1 MTNDRFEPKIRL
13 PKPPVPIAWA
23 KLARNSVLLS
33 IPILSRKSFPML
45 AAVVAR
51 FATRPSFTLT
61 ALLFTAV
68 CWVMSGPSASAQES
82 PVSSSLVGS
91 DRAGAPAD
99 YSPSGFYTGPI
110 EIPDIARFKTL
121 PNRMD
126 YEPFITDV
134 RQIFTLSDRYVPLCV
149 RILQEA
155 KDEEILE
162 VAALQL
168 YRFAREKMADTS
180 TAATALQAVC
190 KSSSS
195 RRVRSACM
203 LALAAGGASAMAAD
217 IAGYCGTAP
226 DSERLLLEPAL
237 AAWKHQPAADMWR
250 ERLTSATASGTSVS
264 LACECLAG
272 LGDQAAVPTMLAIV
286 GDSTQDYLRRFAA
299 AKAAALLQP
308 EQALAAA
315 EVLSKRGQP
324 ERLIAVALLDSDL
337 TAALERTTALCSDP
351 ADAVASAAW
360 QQVFRRKPELLQP
373 LLAAGQQHRDATI
386 RSTTARVLRL
396 FPDADRVTKLHQLRS
411 DTHIQVR
418 NTARQ
423 MLERVA
429 IETPALRPQI
439 VGMAVDS
446 LQATSTDWQGIEQSL
461 VLLGQLRESTFSPQC
476 LPLLNYP
483 RNEVMVSAAWLIH
496 LFPDLAVREQVLQ
509 AALEAEEL
517 IYDPKEE
524 GRTHGLKQALL
535 FQYLGILR
543 VPEIEEVLKK
553 QFSKTVPGGEERRGA
568 SMWALGLLHERKPDA
583 DLIARFHDR
592 IQDRSSPN
600 PERAPVR
607 RNSLLALGMMRA
619 TGADTQAVVQES
631 MLMDSATERVRG
643 TTRWIHPLVGLKL
656 PPPIEDH
663 QFAIGGWRLNPL
675 ED

>member
-1 MTNDRFEPKIRL
+1 M
-13 PKPPVPIAWA
+13 
-23 KLARNSVLLS
+23 LS
-33 IPILSRKSFPML
+33 
-45 AAVVAR
+45 AVVALITSGPR
-51 FATRPSFTLT
+51 FPWA
-61 ALLFTAV
+61 AVLFTVV
-68 CWVMSGPSASAQES
+68 CQLITQMPVAAQQ
-82 PVSSSLVGS
+82 SLIGS
-91 DRAGAPAD
+91 DLAGAPAD

-110 EIPDIARFKTL
+110 EIPDIVRFKTL
-121 PNRMD
+121 PHRMD

-149 RILQEA
+149 RVLQEA
-155 KDEEILE
+155 RDEEILE

-180 TAATALQAVC
+180 SAVTALHTVFQA
-190 KSSSS
+190 STS

-203 LALAAGGASAMAAD
+203 LALASTEGSVVAAD
-217 IAGYCGTAP
+217 IISYCSTAA
-226 DSERLLLEPAL
+226 DSERLILEPAL
-237 AAWKHQPAADMWR
+237 AAWKHQPAVDMWR
-250 ERLTSATASGTSVS
+250 QRLTSPTASSTSVS
-264 LACECLAG
+264 LACECLAR
-272 LGDQAAVPTMLAIV
+272 LGDNASVPAFLEIV

-299 AKAAALLQP
+299 AKAAARLQP
-308 EQALAAA
+308 EQTLAAA
-315 EVLSKRGQP
+315 EVLVTRGQP

-337 TAALERTTALCSDP
+337 PAALERTTALCSDP

-360 QQVFRRKPELLQP
+360 QQVFRRKPEQLQP
-373 LLAAGQQHRDATI
+373 LLDIGLLHRDATV

-396 FPDADRVTKLHQLRS
+396 YPDADRVNKLHQLRS
-411 DTHIQVR
+411 DTHLQVR
-418 NTARQ
+418 NVARQ

-429 IETPALRPQI
+429 VEQPPLRSQI

-446 LQATSTDWQGIEQSL
+446 LKPDSSDWQGIEQSL
-461 VLLGQLRESTFSPQC
+461 VLLGQLRESSFSPQC
-476 LPLLNYP
+476 LLLLNYP

-509 AALEAEEL
+509 GALEAEKL

-619 TGADTQAVVQES
+619 TGADTHAVVRES

-643 TTRWIHPLVGLKL
+643 TTRWIHPLVGLEL

>member
-1 MTNDRFEPKIRL
+1 M
-13 PKPPVPIAWA
+13 
-23 KLARNSVLLS
+23 LS
-33 IPILSRKSFPML
+33 
-45 AAVVAR
+45 AVVASIIPGLR
-51 FATRPSFTLT
+51 LSRSGV
-61 ALLFTAV
+61 LFTVV
-68 CWVMSGPSASAQES
+68 CWLISHVPAFAQQ
-82 PVSSSLVGS
+82 SLIGS

-99 YSPSGFYTGPI
+99 YSPSGHYTGPL

-121 PNRMD
+121 LHRMD

-134 RQIFTLSDRYVPLCV
+134 RQIFLLSDRYVPLCV
-149 RILQEA
+149 RVLQESQ
-155 KDEEILE
+155 DEEILE

-180 TAATALQAVC
+180 SAVTALHAVFQ
-190 KSSSS
+190 SSAS
-195 RRVRSACM
+195 RRVRSACI
-203 LALAAGGASAMAAD
+203 LALASTEASAVAAD
-217 IAGYCGTAP
+217 ITSYCGTAA
-226 DSERLLLEPAL
+226 DSERLILEPAL
-237 AAWKHQPAADMWR
+237 AAWKYQPAADMWR
-250 ERLTSATASGTSVS
+250 QRLTSPTASSTSVS
-264 LACECLAG
+264 LACECLAE
-272 LGDQAAVPTMLAIV
+272 LGDSTAVPAFLAIV
-286 GDSTQDYLRRFAA
+286 NDSTQDYLRRFSA
-299 AKAAALLQP
+299 AKAAAFLQP
-308 EQALAAA
+308 EQALSAA
-315 EVLSKRGQP
+315 EVLVKRGPP

-337 TAALERTTALCSDP
+337 PAALERTTTLCSDS

-360 QQVFRRKPELLQP
+360 QQIFRRKPELLQP
-373 LLAAGQQHRDATI
+373 RLNAGLGHRDATV

-396 FPDADRVTKLHQLRS
+396 YPDADRVSKLHQLRS

-418 NTARQ
+418 NIARQ

-429 IETPALRPQI
+429 VEQPPLRSQI

-446 LQATSTDWQGIEQSL
+446 LQPESTDWQGIEQSL
-461 VLLGQLRESTFSPQC
+461 VLLGQLRESTFSSQC
-476 LPLLNYP
+476 LPLLNYA

-509 AALEAEEL
+509 GALEAEKL

-553 QFSKTVPGGEERRGA
+553 QFNKTVPGGEERRGA

-583 DLIARFHDR
+583 DLIGRFHDR

-619 TGADTQAVVQES
+619 TAADTQAVVRES

-643 TTRWIHPLVGLKL
+643 TTRWIHPLVGLEL
-656 PPPIEDH
+656 PPPVEDH

>member
-1 MTNDRFEPKIRL
+1 MTNDGFDRKIRACS
-13 PKPPVPIAWA
+13 PPVLIARA
-23 KLARNSVLLS
+23 KTPAASFHT
-33 IPILSRKSFPML
+33 SRKTCLML
-45 AAVVAR
+45 SAVVHRYASQR
-51 FATRPSFTLT
+51 ILTRTVMVFTTLCW
-61 ALLFTAV
+61 ACSPPPAV
-68 CWVMSGPSASAQES
+68 AQES
-82 PVSSSLVGS
+82 LIGS
-91 DRAGAPAD
+91 DLPGAPAD

-149 RILQEA
+149 RVLQEA
-155 KDEEILE
+155 QDEEVLE

-168 YRFAREKMADTS
+168 YRFARENMADTS
-180 TAATALQAVC
+180 SAATALHSVFKATP
-190 KSSSS
+190 S
-195 RRVRSACM
+195 RRVRSACV
-203 LALAAGGASAMAAD
+203 LALAAGGASAHAAD
-217 IAGYCGTAP
+217 IANYSATAP
-226 DSERLLLEPAL
+226 DSERLILEPAL
-237 AAWKHQPAADMWR
+237 AAWKFQPAGDMWR
-250 ERLTSATASGTSVS
+250 ERLASPTASSTSVS
-264 LACECLAG
+264 LACECLAK
-272 LGDQAAVPTMLAIV
+272 LGDNASVPAFLTIA
-286 GDSTQDYLRRFAA
+286 GDSTHDYLRRFAA

-308 EQALAAA
+308 EQTLAAA
-315 EVLSKRGQP
+315 EVLVQRGQA

-337 TAALERTTALCSDP
+337 PTALERTTVLCSDS
-351 ADAVASAAW
+351 ADAVAAAAW
-360 QQVFRRKPELLQP
+360 LQVFRRKPELLQP
-373 LLAAGQQHRDATI
+373 LLAAGLQHRDATI

-396 FPDADRVTKLHQLRS
+396 YPDADRVTKLHQLRS

-418 NTARQ
+418 NVARQ

-429 IETPALRPQI
+429 VEQPPLRPQVI
-439 VGMAVDS
+439 GLAVDS
-446 LQATSTDWQGIEQSL
+446 LQPDSKDWQGIEQSL
-461 VLLGQLRESTFSPQC
+461 ILLGQLRESTFSAQC

-509 AALEAEEL
+509 ATLQAEEL
-517 IYDPKEE
+517 IYDRNEE

-543 VPEIEEVLKK
+543 VSEIEEVLKK

-583 DLIARFHDR
+583 GLIARFHDR

-619 TGADTQAVVQES
+619 TGADTQAVVKES

-643 TTRWIHPLVGLKL
+643 TTRWVHPLVGLEL
-656 PPPIEDH
+656 PPPIADY
-663 QFAIGGWRLNPL
+663 QYAIGGWRLNPL